1 MKKIEGE
8 MEWQNIEQ
16 IRDAIRQQGA
26 GNRSASEWTDKP
38 AERWGLCSV
47 ACNKEMY
54 IIGGYN
60 GK

>member
-1 MKKIEGE
+1 

-16 IRDAIRQQGA
+16 IRDAIRQQGS
-26 GNRSASEWTDKP
+26 GNRSAIEWTDKP
-38 AERWGLCSV
+38 AERWGHCSV
-47 ACNKEMY
+47 ACQKEMY